1 MDYCGF
7 LVILIVLLINISI
20 VNYVRKLEQVTCD
33 CSKDWKRE
41 YIKIYSLITVILTS
55 LICLVPLFLHLINI
69 DYNLQKFLS
78 NKIFMYMGYLY
89 TLFGLV
95 NVYALFT
102 YSQKIVLGICDCSKS
117 WERTFI
123 YYYSMLV
130 MSLYI
135 FMASFLIIGILC
147 CGKMN
152 IDLNFIKYV
161 KNKLHLNKLT

>member
-7 LVILIVLLINISI
+7 LIILIVLLINILI
-20 VNYVRKLEQVTCD
+20 VNYVRKLEQISCD

-41 YIKIYSLITVILTS
+41 YIKLYSLITIIITS
-55 LICLVPLFLHLINI
+55 LICLVPLFMHLVNIN
-69 DYNLQKFLS
+69 YNLQNILS
-78 NKIFMYMGYLY
+78 NKLFMYMGYIY

-102 YSQKIVLGICDCSKS
+102 YSQKIVLDSCNCSNS

-130 MSLYI
+130 MSLYL
-135 FMASFLIIGILC
+135 FMASFLVIGIIC
-147 CGKMN
+147 CGKLN
-152 IDLNFIKYV
+152 IDLDFIKDV
-161 KNKLHLNKLT
+161 KKKIKMNK

>member
-7 LVILIVLLINISI
+7 LVILIVLLINILI
-20 VNYVRKLEQVTCD
+20 VNYIRKLEQVTCE
-33 CSKDWKRE
+33 CSEEWKRD
-41 YIKIYSLITVILTS
+41 YIKIYSLITIMITS
-55 LICLVPLFLHLINI
+55 LICLVPLFFHLINI
-69 DYNLQKFLS
+69 KYNIVDILS
-78 NKIFMYMGYLY
+78 NKLFTYFGYLY

-102 YSQKIVLGICDCSKS
+102 YSQRIVLNKCDCSSS

-135 FMASFLIIGILC
+135 FLASLLMIGILC
-147 CGKMN
+147 CGK
-152 IDLNFIKYV
+152 LNMDIEFIKTI
-161 KNKLHLNKLT
+161 KNKIKK